1 MIKFD
6 EENDEEEE
14 GDEVRCSIAELL
26 HKVDSDSEEEG
37 ETNSGK

>member
-6 EENDEEEE
+6 EENDDDKE
-14 GDEVRCSIAELL
+14 GDEVRCSISKLL
-26 HKVDSDSEEEG
+26 HKLDSDSEEEG